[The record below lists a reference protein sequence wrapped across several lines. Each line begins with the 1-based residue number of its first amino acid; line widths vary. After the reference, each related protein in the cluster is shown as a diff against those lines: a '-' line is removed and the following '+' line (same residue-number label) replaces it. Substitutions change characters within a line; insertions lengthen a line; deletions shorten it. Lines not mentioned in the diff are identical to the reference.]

1 MVLFLR
7 QRHLRHCSGKFKDGI
22 FLQIE
27 IALQNGGRQI
37 STDFRENEEN
47 QHYSQRFTGG
57 VSRCQFLH
65 MGT

>member
-27 IALQNGGRQI
+27 TALQNGGRQI

-47 QHYSQRFTGG
+47 QH
-57 VSRCQFLH
+57 
-65 MGT
+65 